1 MATGQYLSL
10 LDVTTRI
17 HANGEQAPIAEM
29 QANAAMALAS
39 IARNHADIQTAVAR
53 TGAIAPLCGLVKD
66 GTDEVSRIPV

>member
-1 MATGQYLSL
+1 MSEANVIPALITVLSS
-10 LDVTTRI
+10 
-17 HANGEQAPIAEM
+17 PIAEM

-66 GTDEVSRIPV
+66 GSDEV